1 MILMSLY
8 QKLGVQSHSVTAR
21 TKDKSLTAMGIKVL
35 VRLWRVEVLST
46 CTVVALLEIQHVRVQ
61 V

>member
-1 MILMSLY
+1 MIALY
-8 QKLGVQSHSVTAR
+8 QKLGVHSPFVTAKTEER
-21 TKDKSLTAMGIKVL
+21 SLTAMGIEVL